1 MNIVKLRG
9 IIHDIKFSHELKG
22 VTYYKANLLVRRQN
36 AKEDIIE
43 LKFKRYSCVY
53 SEGDYIT
60 LQGNLRTYL
69 DTSNE
74 RSVLKHYVFTYF
86 DVPEDFS
93 EDTNNEVLI
102 NGVVK
107 KLQPLQTLKD
117 GKELQKFTLTNT
129 IQKETGEI
137 ISSPKCVVFGK
148 LAKGSYLEEGAK
160 VTLRGE
166 LHSRSFMSSEDVFV
180 VQHDLYVSSIEQ

>member
-9 IIHDIKFSHELKG
+9 VIQDISFSHELKG
-22 VTYYKANLLVRRQN
+22 VSYYKANLIVRRQN

-69 DTSNE
+69 DISKD
-74 RSVLKHYVFTYF
+74 RSILKHYVFTYF
-86 DVPEDFS
+86 DIPEDFS

-102 NGVVK
+102 TGIVK
-107 KLQPLQTLKD
+107 RLQPIQTLKD
-117 GKELQKFTLTNT
+117 GKELRKFTLTNT

-137 ISSPKCVVFGK
+137 VSSPKCVVFGK
-148 LAKGSYLEEGAK
+148 LAKEVYLEDGMK
-160 VTLRGE
+160 VKLRGE
-166 LHSRSFMSSEDVFV
+166 LHSRSFMSSDDVFV
-180 VQHDLYVSSIEQ
+180 VQHDLYVSSFE